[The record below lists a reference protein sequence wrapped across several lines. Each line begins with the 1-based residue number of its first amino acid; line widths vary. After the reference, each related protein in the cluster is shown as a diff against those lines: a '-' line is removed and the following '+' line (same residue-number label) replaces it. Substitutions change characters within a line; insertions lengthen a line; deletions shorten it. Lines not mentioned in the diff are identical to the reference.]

1 MLVFTV
7 SFLFPFFLT
16 YIDSLFSVVWRTAPK
31 GATEPLARRIMKV
44 YRTDRAVWQKIQAV
58 LFTFGRFCDIIKA
71 VRKLIYKLEFVGGL
85 L

>member
-31 GATEPLARRIMKV
+31 WEAESIGSQNNESLQNR
-44 YRTDRAVWQKIQAV
+44 
-58 LFTFGRFCDIIKA
+58 
-71 VRKLIYKLEFVGGL
+71 
-85 L
+85 